1 MDGRISPVKNIWL
14 VVALTV
20 ACSVAALLIPA
31 MPQPPDY
38 HRFVDT
44 RALFGIPNALDVLSN
59 LGFLVA
65 GRLGWGV
72 VFRRETVFATRPERV
87 PYAVFFIGMLLTAFG
102 SSYYHL
108 APDNERLFWDRLPM
122 TIAFMSLIGAQIVER
137 IDRRLGLRLLG
148 PLLLVG
154 AASVIYWRLTERA
167 GAGNVIPYGILQGYA
182 VMVLLMLAALYPS
195 RYTRAKDLYGVFACY
210 VLAKLLEAF
219 DTQIFA
225 FGNLVSGHT
234 LKHLSA
240 AAAGLVVCRMLWLR
254 KLADQ

>member
-1 MDGRISPVKNIWL
+1 MKTAWF
-14 VVALTV
+14 VVALSV

-31 MPQPPDY
+31 MPQPLDY

-59 LGFLVA
+59 LGFIVA
-65 GRLGWGV
+65 GRLGWVV
-72 VFRRETVFATRPERV
+72 VFRRETVFATRSERV
-87 PYAVFFIGMLLTAFG
+87 PYIVFFIGVLLTAFG

-122 TIAFMSLIGAQIVER
+122 TIAFMSLISAQIVER
-137 IDRRLGLRLLG
+137 IDRRMGLRLLA
-148 PLLLVG
+148 PMLLVG
-154 AASVIYWRLTERA
+154 AASVIYWRSTERA
-167 GAGNVIPYGILQGYA
+167 GAGNVIPYAILQGYA
-182 VMVLLMLAALYPS
+182 VVVLLMLAALYRS
-195 RYTRAKDLYGVFACY
+195 RYTRANDLYAVFACY
-210 VLAKLLEAF
+210 VLAKVLEAF
-219 DTQIFA
+219 DAQIFA